1 MIVVDLKYIKLT
13 NFKQHESFELLL
25 DTNQLVLIKG
35 KNGTGKT
42 TIFESVYTALYNR
55 RPNGRPAASAIKQG
69 AKTAEI
75 ELLLSINGV
84 NHLIKRK
91 IGKSSNFSI
100 LKEGELVAEGN
111 SATTYIE
118 ELIPPYIVKL
128 SLLQD
133 VDIKTI
139 ISNLIDIDSYVKLVR
154 EKMMKIQS
162 QLTNI
167 THDIDYLSQEKQ
179 MKENMIQ
186 QRENEIKKMEE
197 TITFYQNQLDELE
210 EISQEQVFELI
221 NKREQ
226 FQKNLSNLQRQ
237 KLVEY
242 DTTIEKLQREYN
254 DLNTQRSMLQSKKN
268 EFSKIL
274 YLDNCPLCKQP
285 VTQQHKDDI
294 SQTLQE
300 LDNDISSIGN
310 SLNQVVQSIN
320 QNKDLKN
327 KVYESQ
333 DIYFEAL
340 RISNL
345 SEEDLSVDLNYL
357 RQVLQKRQSL
367 QNSILQVK
375 SKIENEKN
383 DTSIEKRIKEIELEV
398 LEKEK
403 SKTKLDELI
412 KILEV
417 FANTRM
423 LKNVLASTSS
433 ELIQSTIKKK
443 YSSLNEVIVT
453 LDEKENLTIQA
464 MNTNNTILPMED
476 LSRGEDV
483 IAKLTL
489 FSAIRDVI
497 SSRFR
502 FNVLFL
508 DEFLDSLDPDNIMF
522 VLPFLQEISKYDKIF
537 VITHNSYAL
546 ETEIW
551 DTVIDLDLK
560 VTN

>member
-1 MIVVDLKYIKLT
+1 
-13 NFKQHESFELLL
+13 
-25 DTNQLVLIKG
+25 
-35 KNGTGKT
+35 
-42 TIFESVYTALYNR
+42 
-55 RPNGRPAASAIKQG
+55 
-69 AKTAEI
+69 
-75 ELLLSINGV
+75 
-84 NHLIKRK
+84 
-91 IGKSSNFSI
+91 
-100 LKEGELVAEGN
+100 
-111 SATTYIE
+111 
-118 ELIPPYIVKL
+118 
-128 SLLQD
+128 
-133 VDIKTI
+133 
-139 ISNLIDIDSYVKLVR
+139 
-154 EKMMKIQS
+154 
-162 QLTNI
+162 
-167 THDIDYLSQEKQ
+167 

-242 DTTIEKLQREYN
+242 DTAIEKLQREYN

-300 LDNDISSIGN
+300 LDNNISSIAN

-375 SKIENEKN
+375 SKIENQKN
-383 DTSIEKRIKEIELEV
+383 DTSIEERIKEIELEII
-398 LEKEK
+398 EKEK
-403 SKTKLDELI
+403 SKTKLDELV

-453 LDEKENLTIQA
+453 LDEKENLIIQA

-497 SSRFR
+497 SSKFR